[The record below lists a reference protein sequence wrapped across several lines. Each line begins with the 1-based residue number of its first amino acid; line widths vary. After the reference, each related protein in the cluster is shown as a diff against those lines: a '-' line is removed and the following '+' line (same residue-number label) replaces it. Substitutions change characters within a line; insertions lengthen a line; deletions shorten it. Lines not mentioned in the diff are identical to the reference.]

1 MSIYS
6 RNDLGPCCRMIT
18 TSICCIP
25 CLCEDSEARV
35 TCCCTAQQVHRCSTA
50 IINGSWCCEHW
61 CSCTVYGSIC
71 TSVTDRRC
79 MSIYSRNDL
88 GPCCGMITTSICCI
102 PGLCENSEARVTCC
116 CTAQQ
121 VHCCSTAI
129 IICCRCREVWCSC
142 TIYGSI
148 CTGIADRR
156 CMSIYC
162 GNDLG
167 FCRRMITTGICCM
180 PCPSEYSQARIARCC
195 VAQQVHC
202 CTTAIIICC
211 RCREYWCCCTIYGSI
226 CTGITDR
233 RCMSIYSCNNLGS
246 CCRMITTGICCI
258 PCLGV
263 NSQARVACSCTAQQ
277 VHCCS
282 TAIIVFCWCCEY
294 RCRCTIYG
302 SICTCITNRRC
313 MSINSCNNL
322 GSCC

>member
-88 GPCCGMITTSICCI
+88 GSCCRMITAGICCIPCLCEDSEARVTCCCTAQQVHCCSTAIIICCGCCEVWCSCTIYGCISTGITNRRCMNIYSCNDLGPCCGMITTSICCI
-102 PGLCENSEARVTCC
+102 PGLCENSEARADCC

-167 FCRRMITTGICCM
+167 FCRRMITTGICCI
-180 PCPSEYSQARIARCC
+180 PCPSEYSQARITRCC

-233 RCMSIYSCNNLGS
+233 RCMSIYSC
-246 CCRMITTGICCI
+246 
-258 PCLGV
+258 
-263 NSQARVACSCTAQQ
+263 
-277 VHCCS
+277 
-282 TAIIVFCWCCEY
+282 
-294 RCRCTIYG
+294 
-302 SICTCITNRRC
+302 
-313 MSINSCNNL
+313 
-322 GSCC
+322 